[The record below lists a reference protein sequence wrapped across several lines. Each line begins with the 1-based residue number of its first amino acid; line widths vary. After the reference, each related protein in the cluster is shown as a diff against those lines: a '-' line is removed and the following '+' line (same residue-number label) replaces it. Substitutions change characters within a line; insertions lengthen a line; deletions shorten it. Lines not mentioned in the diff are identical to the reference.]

1 MSDLYYFKP
10 EWIQPTTERLSTD
23 ICIYGATSAGIAA
36 AITARREGK
45 DVVVLQPGK
54 FVGGLT
60 TGGLGWTDY
69 GRKHVIGGIS
79 REFYKRLGEKYG
91 KDEEFQFEPSV
102 ASAVYAEMLA
112 EAGVSVRLWQ
122 YLDSAVVAN
131 GRILQITLLGGL
143 QVAAKVFIDCS
154 YEGDLMA
161 KAGVSYHVGR
171 EGNAAYGETL
181 NGVYV
186 GDKHQF
192 SHPVDPYVV
201 EGDASSGLL
210 PGISSED
217 MTTKLG
223 QGDRCI
229 QAYNFRMCMTDDPDL
244 KIPWSKPEGYDEKQY
259 VLAGRWLRGQKDK
272 YNDLLPGDGEDPT
285 VPMKFDALP
294 NKTPG
299 GYFKTDTNNHGAFS
313 SDFIGQNH
321 NWPEASYQEREK
333 LFQRHVTYQKG
344 FYWYVANSP
353 EVPER
358 YRVAFS
364 RWGLP
369 KDEFTQTSNWP
380 HQLYVRESRRMIG
393 QHVITEHD
401 CRGTRVSDD
410 PIGMGS
416 YGMDSHN
423 CCRFVKIENGKARVV
438 NEGDVQVPAV
448 AYRVPYRS
456 ITPKRSECS
465 NLLVPVC
472 FSASHIAY
480 GSARMEPVFMVLGQS
495 AAVAACLAIDGH
507 VAVQD
512 VKYAKLKQELL
523 EAEQVLGLA
532 PDRRTPE
539 AVG

>member
-1 MSDLYYFKP
+1 MSDLHYFRP
-10 EWIQPTTERLSTD
+10 DWIHPTSERLVTD
-23 ICIYGATSAGIAA
+23 ICIYGANSAGVAA
-36 AITARREGK
+36 AIAARRAGK
-45 DVVVLQPGK
+45 GVVVLQPGK

-79 REFYKRLGEKYG
+79 REFYRRLGEKYG

-102 ASAVYAEMLA
+102 ASLVYSEMLA
-112 EAGVSVRLWQ
+112 EQKIGVRLCQ
-122 YLDSAVVAN
+122 YLDRVVTEN
-131 GRILQITLLGGL
+131 GRIVAITLLGGL
-143 QVAAKVFIDCS
+143 QVSAKVFLDCT

-161 KAGVSYHVGR
+161 KAGVNYHVGR
-171 EGNAAYGETL
+171 EGNAAYNETL

-186 GDKHQF
+186 GTKHQF

-201 EGDASSGLL
+201 EGDPASGLL
-210 PGISSED
+210 PGIVAED
-217 MTTKLG
+217 LSCKVG
-223 QGDRCI
+223 QSDRLI
-229 QAYNFRMCMTDDPDL
+229 QAYNFRMCMTDDPEL
-244 KIPWSKPEGYDEKQY
+244 KIPWAKPAGYDERQY
-259 VLAGRWLRGQKDK
+259 ILCGRWLRGEKDK

-285 VPMKFDALP
+285 VPMKFDVLP
-294 NKTPG
+294 NKTVN
-299 GYFKTDTNNHGAFS
+299 GYHKTDTNNHGAFS

-321 NWPEASYQEREK
+321 NWPEASYEERERI
-333 LFQRHVTYQKG
+333 FQAHVTYQQG

-353 EVPER
+353 DVPDR
-358 YRVAFS
+358 YRLAFS

-369 KDEFTQTSNWP
+369 KDEFTQTNHWP

-393 QHVITEHD
+393 AHVITEHD
-401 CRGTRVSDD
+401 CRGTRISDD

-423 CCRFVKIENGKARVV
+423 CCRFVKVENGRARVV

-495 AAVAACLAIDGH
+495 AAIAACLAIDGN

-512 VKYAKLKQELL
+512 VKYSKLRHELL

-539 AVG
+539 AVS

>member
-1 MSDLYYFKP
+1 MSNLHYFKR
-10 EWIQPTTERLSTD
+10 EWIQPTNERLSTD

-36 AITARREGK
+36 AVAARRDGK
-45 DVVVLQPGK
+45 EVVVLQPGK
-54 FVGGLT
+54 FIGGLT

-79 REFYKRLGEKYG
+79 REFYRRLGQKYG
-91 KDEEFQFEPSV
+91 KPEEFQFEPSV
-102 ASAVYAEMLA
+102 ATAVYNEMLA
-112 EAGVSVRLWQ
+112 EVGVSVRLCQ
-122 YLDSAVVAN
+122 YLDGVVVAN
-131 GRILQITLLGGL
+131 GRIIEITLLGGL
-143 QVAAKVFIDCS
+143 KVAAKVYLDCS

-171 EGNAAYGETL
+171 EGNDVYGETL
-181 NGVYV
+181 NGIYV

-192 SHPVDPYVV
+192 SHPVDPFVV
-201 EGDASSGLL
+201 EGDPSSGLL
-210 PGISSED
+210 PGIIDED
-217 MTTKLG
+217 LTQKLG
-223 QGDRCI
+223 QGDHRI
-229 QAYNFRMCMTDDPDL
+229 QAYNFRMCMTDDPEL
-244 KIPWSKPEGYDEKQY
+244 KIDWEKPDGYDERQY
-259 VLAGRWLRGQKDK
+259 VLAGRWLRGPKDK
-272 YNDLLPGDGEDPT
+272 YNELLPGDGEDPT
-285 VPMKFDALP
+285 VPMKFDVLP
-294 NKTPG
+294 NKTIN
-299 GYFKTDTNNHGAFS
+299 GYHKTDTNNHGAFS
-313 SDFIGQNH
+313 SDYIGQNH
-321 NWPEASYQEREK
+321 AWPEASYEQREV
-333 LFQRHVTYQKG
+333 LFQQHVTYQKG

-353 EVPER
+353 DVPDR
-358 YRVAFS
+358 YRLAFG

-369 KDEFTQTSNWP
+369 KDEFTATGHWP

-401 CRGTRVSDD
+401 CRGARISDD

-423 CCRFVKIENGKARVV
+423 CCRFVKVVDGKARVL

-456 ITPKRSECS
+456 ITPKRNECT

-495 AAVAACLAIDGH
+495 AATAACLAIDSN

-512 VKYAKLKQELL
+512 VKYAKLRQQLL
-523 EAEQVLGLA
+523 DADQILGA
-532 PDRRTPE
+532 SPDRRQPE
-539 AVG
+539 VVA